1 MKDNG
6 EGEKKKEK
14 KENQSILS
22 STLRWPSQ
30 ALILEDDGPSR
41 LRLSVIIAMVEYI
54 KIMLYIIIILNPWWF
69 DVVVGSSSSRRS
81 RK

>member
-1 MKDNG
+1 M
-6 EGEKKKEK
+6 EREKKEEKEK

-54 KIMLYIIIILNPWWF
+54 
-69 DVVVGSSSSRRS
+69 
-81 RK
+81 